1 MRKERVLSVLIDE
14 SGDFGKLDRNDPF
27 YHVVMVLHEQDKSI
41 NGLVSALE
49 NKLRNWGYENHY
61 IHVAPLIRREPPYVH
76 ELRENRKALFN
87 AIFHFARTSPV
98 SYIGVSVDKRK
109 IKDDSVIGNT
119 DAITKQIVAEL
130 KDNYDYIASFDKII
144 VYYDYGQSELAR
156 ILVSV
161 FNALF
166 TNIEFRKALPTD
178 YVLLQVADL
187 ICTVQMIASKDA
199 LSKSETDFFHSRRDF
214 TKNILKQIL
223 KKKRSGF

>member
-41 NGLVSALE
+41 KGLVSALDS
-49 NKLRNWGYENHY
+49 KLRNWGYENHY
-61 IHVAPLIRREPPYVH
+61 IHVAPLIRRETPYAH
-76 ELRENRKALFN
+76 DLRENRKALFN
-87 AIFHFARTSPV
+87 ALFHFARTAPI
-98 SYIGVSVDKRK
+98 SYIGVSMDKRR
-109 IKDDSVIGNT
+109 IEDDSVIGNT

-130 KDNYDYIASFDKII
+130 KNNYDYISGFDRII

-156 ILVSV
+156 VLVSV

-166 TNIEFRKALPTD
+166 TSVEFRKALPTD

-199 LSKSETDFFHSRRDF
+199 LSKSETEFFHSRRDF
-214 TKNILKQIL
+214 TKTILKQIL
-223 KKKRSGF
+223 KKRRYGN